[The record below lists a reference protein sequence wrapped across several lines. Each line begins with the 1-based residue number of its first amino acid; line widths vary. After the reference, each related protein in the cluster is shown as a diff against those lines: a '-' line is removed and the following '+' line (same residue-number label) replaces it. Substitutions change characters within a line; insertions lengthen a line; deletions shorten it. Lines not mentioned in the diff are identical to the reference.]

1 MDMAS
6 YLNEVRYGC
15 EAILPIVWKER
26 EAVEALK
33 ARIATLTAQT
43 EDGYRRAQFLQQFED
58 PDDYMMGV
66 GLHWDTYF
74 GADKERYHA
83 VADLPSL
90 EQVRDIRSFACA
102 ALAGSVLQFA
112 KQGISLV
119 HGGLQNCPA
128 GRQVHGVD
136 IKLVIW
142 QGRNQSMHWD
152 EGQFTP
158 SVRACFDSLKVCDSS
173 FNDYDSKVRSVA
185 FDVVR
190 LLGWREYAA
199 FETDMMA
206 LA

>member
-6 YLNEVRYGC
+6 YLIEINHAC
-15 EAILPIVWKER
+15 ESVIPTIWAEWA
-26 EAVEALK
+26 AVEAL
-33 ARIATLTAQT
+33 RGEIATLSAQT
-43 EDGYRRAQFLQQFED
+43 EDGYRRAQFLQQFDD

-83 VADLPSL
+83 EADLPTL
-90 EQVRDIRSFACA
+90 EQVRDVRAFACA
-102 ALAGSVLQFA
+102 AMAGSLLQFA

-119 HGGLQNCPA
+119 HGGLENCPS
-128 GRQVHGVD
+128 GRKIHGVD
-136 IKLVIW
+136 LKLMIW

-152 EGQFTP
+152 EGQL
-158 SVRACFDSLKVCDSS
+158 RAAVKQCFETLKATDPA
-173 FNDYDSKVRSVA
+173 FNAYLTRNVA

-190 LLGWREYAA
+190 VMNWRDVAA
-199 FETDMMA
+199 FEADMNS

>member
-1 MDMAS
+1 MDMTS
-6 YLNEVRYGC
+6 YLNEIRHGC
-15 EAILPIVWKER
+15 ESVLPAIWTEW

-33 ARIATLTAQT
+33 ARIAVLTAQT

-74 GADKERYHA
+74 GPDKDRYNA
-83 VADLPSL
+83 AADLPSL

-102 ALAGSVLQFA
+102 AMAGSVLQFA

-119 HGGLQNCPA
+119 HGSLQNCPA
-128 GRQVHGVD
+128 GRIIHGVE
-136 IKLVIW
+136 IKSVIW

-152 EGQFTP
+152 EGQF
-158 SVRACFDSLKVCDSS
+158 SRAVQACFDTLKASDSA
-173 FNDYDSKVRSVA
+173 FNDYQARNVA
-185 FDVVR
+185 FDVIRV
-190 LLGWREYAA
+190 LNWRNYAA
-199 FETDMMA
+199 FETDMMT